1 MKSVIADFKELQVNL
16 FYAITNGMQ
25 ERGPLGPDGDLH
37 IIPEITREELQWR
50 VMRHPTAA
58 GCAVEGQLVHEFRM
72 HRGYSQLNDV
82 RFGVITS
89 YLRGQA
95 ERFLK
100 EVDEKFQKK
109 FSVEPETV

>member
-25 ERGPLGPDGDLH
+25 ERGPLGSDGDLH

-58 GCAVEGQLVHEFRM
+58 GCAVEGQLVHEYTIP
-72 HRGYSQLNDV
+72 RGFSQLNDI
-82 RFGVITS
+82 RLGVITS
-89 YLRGQA
+89 YLRDQA
-95 ERFLK
+95 RRFLE
-100 EVDEKFQKK
+100 EVSAKFN
-109 FSVEPETV
+109 VVPETV